1 MCKQNREFFQLPD
14 HVKRS
19 VAHPPRA
26 NPNRGWVC
34 AGQERSDNI
43 TDFEKGVKERVN
55 KDGIF
60 DLKVSLLSHGGVKIH
75 GSVGL
80 PLFSLH
86 YLYPCTPRRHHPS
99 LPLLLP
105 SF

>member
-43 TDFEKGVKERVN
+43 TDFEKGVKERAN

-60 DLKVSLLSHGGVKIH
+60 DLKVSLPSHGGGDPRLVRLTPFLT
-75 GSVGL
+75 SL
-80 PLFSLH
+80 SLSLH
-86 YLYPCTPRRHHPS
+86 TS
-99 LPLLLP
+99 EA
-105 SF
+105 